1 MLKSGRIGLWCAIV
15 GVALAAQGCRDDGQ
29 DRLTLL
35 GEGGCRTAD
44 GGEGT
49 PSLRVARLEASAL
62 SKRPR
67 APPSNTT
74 PTTEFA
80 RSIVSQSPN
89 SSTSKASPATP
100 CGDGP
105 LAGSRNRKMAE
116 QIDHRLIYEI
126 LKSVQGRLALLE
138 RMCGE
143 MQNMRALLRTR
154 GTRPDAAV
162 LEDRLARWRDAGA
175 PRAPSGGRT
184 VVTVRS

>member
-49 PSLRVARLEASAL
+49 PSPIQMASAQACEASAL

-74 PTTEFA
+74 PTTESA

-154 GTRPDAAV
+154 GTRRDAAV
-162 LEDRLARWRDAGA
+162 LEDRLAALERTLERLERRLAEERW
-175 PRAPSGGRT
+175 
-184 VVTVRS
+184 